1 MDAPVT
7 PARVVPRHLQHQHPD
22 RLRRTGTPRPAARIC
37 PAPHQSGVPAQQG
50 SRGDDQAQLTK
61 LDAGQQ
67 PGQRGQDRPVR
78 PRQHRFA
85 DLALEHGELMPQ
97 EQDLRVLGAVRAG
110 QQGEPAEHTEYR
122 QISESSWHEY

>member
-85 DLALEHGELMPQ
+85 DLALEHGDLMPQ
-97 EQDLRVLGAVRAG
+97 DQYLRILRAVGAGEQG
-110 QQGEPAEHTEYR
+110 QPAEYPQHRE
-122 QISESSWHEY
+122 IGDS